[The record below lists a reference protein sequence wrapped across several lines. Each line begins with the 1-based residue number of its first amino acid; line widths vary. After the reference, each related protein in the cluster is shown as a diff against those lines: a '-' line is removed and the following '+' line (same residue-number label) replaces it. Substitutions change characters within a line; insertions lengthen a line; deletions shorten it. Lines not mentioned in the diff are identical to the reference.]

1 MDTIKFLKIDDKAII
16 PTKRDEDAAFDLY
29 TIGAVYEPH
38 DHPEVEDV
46 LISIIDDEVIIRPG
60 ETVKFLTGLKAV
72 IPSDVWVLLK
82 ERSSTAKTGL
92 SIRSGVIDSGYR
104 GEWAIMMTNCG
115 RRSIHIS
122 RDYHDK
128 PEIREEGRKDEYG
141 YIDYWL
147 MSFDKAIAQAVV
159 MPKLNVGCGEISQ
172 AEFNAA
178 PKTIRGDSGWG
189 ASGK

>member
-1 MDTIKFLKIDDKAII
+1 METIKFLKIDDDAII

-29 TIGAVYEPH
+29 TIGATYGPH
-38 DHPEVEDV
+38 DNTENEDI
-46 LISIIDDEVIIRPG
+46 LIIDDDIRILPG
-60 ETVKFLTGLKAV
+60 ETVKLLTGLKAV
-72 IPSDVWVLLK
+72 IPSDVWILLK

-115 RRSIHIS
+115 RRIIHIR
-122 RDYHDK
+122 RDYHGK
-128 PEIREEGRKDEYG
+128 PKVVEEGQLDEFG
-141 YIDYWL
+141 HIDYWL

-172 AEFNAA
+172 EEFDAA
-178 PKTIRGDSGWG
+178 PKTVRGDSGWG

>member
-1 MDTIKFLKIDDKAII
+1 METIKFLKIDDKAII

-29 TIGAVYEPH
+29 TIGAECE
-38 DHPEVEDV
+38 DASGHPV
-46 LISIIDDEVIIRPG
+46 DDEEILPG
-60 ETVKFLTGLKAV
+60 ETVKFLTGLKAI

-115 RRSIHIS
+115 RYNIRIR
-122 RDYHDK
+122 RDYHGK
-128 PEIREEGRKDEYG
+128 PEFRVNTVTYANGTYLTDG
-141 YIDYWL
+141 GYWL
-147 MSFDKAIAQAVV
+147 MSFDKAIAQAIV
-159 MPKLNVGCGEISQ
+159 MPKLNVSCGEISQ
-172 AEFNAA
+172 AEFDAA
-178 PKTIRGDSGWG
+178 PKTIRGESGWG

>member
-1 MDTIKFLKIDDKAII
+1 METIKFLKIDDRAII

-29 TIGAVYEPH
+29 TIGAERP
-38 DHPEVEDV
+38 DGV
-46 LISIIDDEVIIRPG
+46 LNDEEIIIRPG

-72 IPSDVWVLLK
+72 IPPDVWVLLK

-115 RRSIHIS
+115 RNEIQIS
-122 RDYHDK
+122 SGFHGK
-128 PEIREEGRKDEYG
+128 PELIKVGEPAYSDLS
-141 YIDYWL
+141 YWM

-159 MPKLNVGCGEISQ
+159 MPKLNVRCGEIPQ

>member
-1 MDTIKFLKIDDKAII
+1 MDIKFLKIDDRAVI

-29 TIGAVYEPH
+29 TTCAGYE
-38 DHPEVEDV
+38 DRVEDKE
-46 LISIIDDEVIIRPG
+46 IIIRPG
-60 ETVKFLTGLKAV
+60 ETVKLLTGLKAV

-115 RRSIHIS
+115 RINVHIS
-122 RDYHDK
+122 RDYHGK
-128 PEIREEGRKDEYG
+128 PEFRKSMSRYFDG
-141 YIDYWL
+141 YWI

-159 MPKLNVGCGEISQ
+159 MPKLDVSCGEISQ
-172 AEFNAA
+172 AEFDAA
-178 PKTIRGDSGWG
+178 PETIRGDSGWG